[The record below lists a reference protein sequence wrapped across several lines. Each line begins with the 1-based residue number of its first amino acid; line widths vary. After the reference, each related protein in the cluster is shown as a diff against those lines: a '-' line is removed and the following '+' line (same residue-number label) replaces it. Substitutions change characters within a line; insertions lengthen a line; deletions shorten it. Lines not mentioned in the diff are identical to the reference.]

1 MRREKAGVW
10 REVCVEGGSMEG
22 GVRGGR
28 CVEGDSVEGGV
39 WRKINDYRCGG
50 GGGERPPELSQYHT
64 HHIKIVLHGQQIDLQ
79 YRTERT
85 QVHT

>member
-22 GVRGGR
+22 GVCGGR

-39 WRKINDYRCGG
+39 WRKINDCRCGG
-50 GGGERPPELSQYHT
+50 GGGTSSTVITVPHSPYQNCAPWT
-64 HHIKIVLHGQQIDLQ
+64 AN
-79 YRTERT
+79 
-85 QVHT
+85 

>member
-1 MRREKAGVW
+1 MTVD
-10 REVCVEGGSMEG
+10 VE
-22 GVRGGR
+22 
-28 CVEGDSVEGGV
+28 
-39 WRKINDYRCGG
+39 G
-50 GGGERPPELSQYHT
+50 GGGERPPQLSQYHT

>member
-50 GGGERPPELSQYHT
+50 GGGGTSSRVITVPHSPYQNCAPWT
-64 HHIKIVLHGQQIDLQ
+64 AN
-79 YRTERT
+79 
-85 QVHT
+85 